1 MRYNH
6 TPTTQVQLWAADRQ
20 ARTVAIYRAV
30 RDRLQVRLHLALQ
43 RGISLYRHIPLITN
57 SSPAAATGSAATAP
71 VLLAGDWK
79 ARSVAAY
86 RQAQSDVMAR
96 LPAELASRVH
106 SLTGHTIAPESIFVD
121 PEAQMAT
128 AVVDGAVFRLRNR
141 QLVLVRTYTE
151 CGNQQFESPPL
162 ATPADLGY
170 ALSAWQPLCPDV
182 QPEDP
187 PNWLDYQSL

>member
-6 TPTTQVQLWAADRQ
+6 TPTTQVQLWAADRR

-30 RDRLQVRLHLALQ
+30 RDRLQARLHLALQ

-57 SSPAAATGSAATAP
+57 SSPAAPTGSAATAQ

-106 SLTGHTIAPESIFVD
+106 SLTGIVKLILHQGLRLANTKYYGTSRDCLERIWSIRQPYARPLSCSRSRTVPGALHGTVLHSSD
-121 PEAQMAT
+121 
-128 AVVDGAVFRLRNR
+128 DG
-141 QLVLVRTYTE
+141 
-151 CGNQQFESPPL
+151 
-162 ATPADLGY
+162 GY
-170 ALSAWQPLCPDV
+170 KSDH
-182 QPEDP
+182 E
-187 PNWLDYQSL
+187 

>member
-1 MRYNH
+1 MRYNR
-6 TPTTQVQLWAADRQ
+6 TPTTQVQLWAVDRR

-30 RDRLQVRLHLALQ
+30 RDRLQARLQVVLQ

-57 SSPAAATGSAATAP
+57 SNPVAATGSVATAP
-71 VLLAGDWK
+71 ILLAGDWK

-106 SLTGHTIAPESIFVD
+106 SLTGHTLAPESIFVD

-128 AVVDGAVFRLRNR
+128 AVVDGAVFRLRDG
-141 QLVLVRTYTE
+141 QLVLVRTY
-151 CGNQQFESPPL
+151 
-162 ATPADLGY
+162 
-170 ALSAWQPLCPDV
+170 
-182 QPEDP
+182 
-187 PNWLDYQSL
+187 